1 MNEPLLWETIIYFR
15 FYYGLSKLRLQNCT
29 SRSFLST
36 LFSLGVASKLFW
48 AAGGVETWLFVSG
61 MEWDASE
68 QMLFTSLCVAFTSSS
83 VIFWLQL
90 PLLLL
95 RWLFWLFFWRK
106 FHSALYLLNYIQDI
120 SLGSLLS
127 FIIDLHILEKKWKQ
141 GWVKLGVIS
150 HMAEIWF
157 RHSFSILKVCVFF

>member
-1 MNEPLLWETIIYFR
+1 MSTDRKKEFQMVLKDFNYMTTTNKRLLEDSRGFQRIPEDSKKLAKKTQKFGQRSLRMSPYLLWETMIYFR
-15 FYYGLSKLRLQNCT
+15 FYNGLAKLRLQNCT

-95 RWLFWLFFWRK
+95 RWLFWLFLVK
-106 FHSALYLLNYIQDI
+106 I
-120 SLGSLLS
+120 S
-127 FIIDLHILEKKWKQ
+127 
-141 GWVKLGVIS
+141 
-150 HMAEIWF
+150 
-157 RHSFSILKVCVFF
+157 